1 VRAFVRTEEP
11 TFPLK
16 YSRATMEKWSPFP
29 IGGYNSMKAPLII
42 ALSSAVFISIAPALA
57 EPSPSPS
64 AQAANQTSAGNPH
77 VFVVDGNKQTEI
89 GQIWAQAF
97 LADHSHPGLVP
108 SNHFTERMEYFLPN
122 APTGVAS
129 PSASFEVDIRSVP
142 WADPA
147 HITPVVI
154 RLQQKDGHDHV
165 VGSQTTTITLS
176 SQVQTTD
183 PIADERVD
191 ATVSVIATG
200 RFRITP
206 SQALSP
212 GDYGIALR
220 DPDVQPIT
228 RKTNNTGSAGVSKQQ
243 MYQSY
248 VWPFTVNG
256 SQKP

>member
-1 VRAFVRTEEP
+1 
-11 TFPLK
+11 
-16 YSRATMEKWSPFP
+16 
-29 IGGYNSMKAPLII
+29 MKAPLFL
-42 ALSSAVFISIAPALA
+42 ALSSAVFLSIAPAFA
-57 EPSPSPS
+57 APAPSPS
-64 AQAANQTSAGNPH
+64 APAANQTSTGSPH

-97 LADHSHPGLVP
+97 MADHSHAGLVP
-108 SNHFTERMEYFLPN
+108 SNHFTERMEYFLANVPS
-122 APTGVAS
+122 GVAP

-147 HITPVVI
+147 HITPVI
-154 RLQQKDGHDHV
+154 ILLQQKDGHDHV
-165 VGSQTTTITLS
+165 VGSQTTTVTLS

-183 PIADERVD
+183 PIADDRVA

-200 RFRITP
+200 RFRIMP
-206 SQALSP
+206 SQSLSP
-212 GDYGIALR
+212 GEYGIALR
-220 DPDVQPIT
+220 DPDVQPFT
-228 RKTNNTGSAGVSKQQ
+228 RKMNETGSAGVSKQQ